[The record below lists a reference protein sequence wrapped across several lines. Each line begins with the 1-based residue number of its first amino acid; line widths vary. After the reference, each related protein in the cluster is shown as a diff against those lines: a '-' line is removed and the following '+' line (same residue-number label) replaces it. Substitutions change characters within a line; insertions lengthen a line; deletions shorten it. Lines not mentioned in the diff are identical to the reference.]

1 MTIRQLCIDYLDA
14 LNRGGLD
21 DVHALFTEDAKVVS
35 PLYGERPAF
44 AFYRDLF
51 ADTSRSETTLL
62 NVFDATDGGASIAL
76 HFQYLW
82 TLSDGKKVAFEC
94 VDVFKLNETRDRF
107 EKLTIIYDT
116 APLRGDFESLK
127 RG

>member
-1 MTIRQLCIDYLDA
+1 MTTRQLCIDYLDA
-14 LNRGGLD
+14 LNRGSLE
-21 DVHALFTEDAKVVS
+21 DVRSLFTEDAKVVS
-35 PLYGERPAF
+35 PLYGEGPAF
-44 AFYRDLF
+44 TFYRDLF

-62 NVFDATDGGASIAL
+62 NVFEATDGGASVAL

-82 TLSDGKKVAFEC
+82 TLSDGKKVSFEC
-94 VDVFKLNETRDRF
+94 VDVFTLSQTRDRF

-116 APLRGDFESLK
+116 ARLRGNFESLK